1 MAFMLNEDDRTPYG
15 TEVLTRIRTAGTV
28 DEITAAAERLNRSA
42 GGKAFVWIM
51 GEQRP
56 VGFMSVTAGSDGLTF
71 SATPEGIMPPP
82 VPAV

>member
-1 MAFMLNEDDRTPYG
+1 MAFMLNEDERTPYG

-28 DEITAAAERLNRSA
+28 DEITAAAERLNRST

-56 VGFMSVTAGSDGLTF
+56 VGFMSVTAGADGLTLN
-71 SATPEGIMPPP
+71 ATPEGTMPPP

>member
-1 MAFMLNEDDRTPYG
+1 MAFMLNEDERTPYG

-71 SATPEGIMPPP
+71 SATPEGMMPPP

>member
-1 MAFMLNEDDRTPYG
+1 MAFMLNENDRTPYG
-15 TEVLTRIRTAGTV
+15 TEVLTRIKHAGTV
-28 DEITAAAERLNRSA
+28 NEITAAAEHLNQSA

>member
-1 MAFMLNEDDRTPYG
+1 MAFMLNENERTPYG
-15 TEVLTRIRTAGTV
+15 TEVLTRIRPAGTV

-42 GGKAFVWIM
+42 GGKAFIWIM

-56 VGFMSVTAGSDGLTF
+56 VGLMSVTAGADGLTF
-71 SATPEGIMPPP
+71 SATPEGAMPPP

>member
-15 TEVLTRIRTAGTV
+15 TAVLTRIRHVGTV
-28 DEITAAAERLNRSA
+28 DEITAAVERLNRSA
-42 GGKAFVWIM
+42 RGKAFVWIM